1 MKKHLL
7 NFILVCLL
15 LNLHQSAIGQTT
27 SDSVKVSFNKQ
38 YFTSYLKD
46 TRDIILSPLHWNKTQ
61 WEVGSLV
68 VLSDVLLSTQDLKIR
83 NFALQNR
90 SHFSDNFS
98 KYVCEP
104 WGSGEYSMA
113 TMALFYFGGLIY
125 KNDRC
130 KKTALLGTKALLIT
144 GGAVEVPKF
153 LFQRHRPYVD
163 NTPYQY
169 NFDGPSL
176 KIHNNSF
183 PSGHATSSF
192 AIAAIVA
199 SEYKEKPVVVIIAYT
214 LATLCGLSRINDD
227 EHWASDVV
235 GGAAFGWAMG
245 KLIYNK
251 NNWGVK
257 QYHKPV
263 I

>member
-1 MKKHLL
+1 MRKHLL
-7 NFILVCLL
+7 NFIIVCLL
-15 LNLHQSAIGQTT
+15 LNSSQSIFGQTD
-27 SDSVKVSFNKQ
+27 SGSVKASFNKQ

-46 TRDIILSPLHWNKTQ
+46 TRDIILSPLHCSKTQ

-68 VLSDVLLSTQDLKIR
+68 VLTDVLISTQDLKIR

-113 TMALFYFGGLIY
+113 AMGLFYFGGLIY

-130 KKTALLGTKALLIT
+130 KKTALLGSKALLIT

-153 LFQRHRPYVD
+153 LFQRHRPFVD
-163 NTPYQY
+163 AIPYQY
-169 NFDGPSL
+169 NFDGPTL

-199 SEYKEKPVVVIIAYT
+199 SEYKDKPAIVIIAYT
-214 LATLCGLSRINDD
+214 LAALCGLSR
-227 EHWASDVV
+227 
-235 GGAAFGWAMG
+235 
-245 KLIYNK
+245 
-251 NNWGVK
+251 
-257 QYHKPV
+257 
-263 I
+263 

>member
-1 MKKHLL
+1 MRKHLL
-7 NFILVCLL
+7 CFVLFYLL
-15 LNLHQSAIGQTT
+15 INTNHFSFGQTE
-27 SDSVKVSFNKQ
+27 SGAVKVSFNKQ

-46 TRDIILSPLHWNKTQ
+46 TRDIILSPLHWSATH

-68 VLSDVLLSTQDLKIR
+68 VLSDVLISTQDLKIR
-83 NFALQNR
+83 KFAQQNR

-130 KKTALLGTKALLIT
+130 KKTALLGTKAILIT

-163 NTPYQY
+163 NTPY
-169 NFDGPSL
+169 
-176 KIHNNSF
+176 
-183 PSGHATSSF
+183 
-192 AIAAIVA
+192 
-199 SEYKEKPVVVIIAYT
+199 
-214 LATLCGLSRINDD
+214 
-227 EHWASDVV
+227 
-235 GGAAFGWAMG
+235 
-245 KLIYNK
+245 
-251 NNWGVK
+251 
-257 QYHKPV
+257 
-263 I
+263 